1 MEIVRLIYLNL
12 FGVSRP
18 YYPQSNRYDVGRPG
32 GGAGGG
38 YERNDYRQNYQ
49 DYRGNG
55 YDNRDP
61 MYYNAMRGGNRG
73 YGNRENSYESYYDG
87 NWERKNSNAF
97 DL

>member
-1 MEIVRLIYLNL
+1 MDKVINMNV

-32 GGAGGG
+32 AAAGG
-38 YERNDYRQNYQ
+38 YDRNDYRQNYQ
-49 DYRGNG
+49 ADYRGNG

-87 NWERKNSNAF
+87 N
-97 DL
+97 